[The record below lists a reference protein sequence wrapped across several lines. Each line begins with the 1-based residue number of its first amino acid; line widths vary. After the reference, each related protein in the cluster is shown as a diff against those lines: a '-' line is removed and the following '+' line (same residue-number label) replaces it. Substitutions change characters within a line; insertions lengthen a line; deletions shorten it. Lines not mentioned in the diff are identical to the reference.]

1 MTKDS
6 TYQVARLEVSDPSL
20 RSVAVG
26 SEGVFQLTDV
36 NWRLMFR
43 DPKRGLSCGLLRSQL
58 QVEPMDR
65 RTCRVSISDDSS
77 EGFNGSVILNAPAE
91 RVQFDLHRRL
101 VSLGHSGEVIAAVG
115 KGEWWRYAQIFDRFN
130 WSHRCSI
137 AGVRYR
143 AGWWG
148 TGKIKPSM
156 LAKVL
161 DFGPRGVALRGWWTQ
176 FVIPWDAIASI
187 TVSAGDGWSLANGA
201 EAAHRRRIGTSVL
214 VRSQAGQDAVFF
226 TPLLSPSEVG
236 DLLAPLTTQ
245 LETAELDRQLRR
257 TGLWR
262 GPYASAPVPGGSGGS
277 AAIVDNQGFPELG

>member
-6 TYQVARLEVSDPSL
+6 TYEIARLEVSDPSL
-20 RSVAVG
+20 RSMAVG
-26 SEGVFQLTDV
+26 REGVFQLTDV
-36 NWRLMFR
+36 NWRLVFR
-43 DPKRGLSCGLLRSQL
+43 DSRRGVSCGLLHSQL

-65 RTCRVSISDDSS
+65 RSCRVSISDDSS

-91 RVQFDLHRRL
+91 RVQFDLHGRL

-115 KGEWWRYAQIFDRFN
+115 AGEWWRYAQIFDGFN

-137 AGVRYR
+137 AGVHYR

-148 TGKIKPSM
+148 TGTIKPSI
-156 LAKVL
+156 LTKVL

-187 TVSAGDGWSLANGA
+187 TLSAGDGWSLATQA
-201 EAAHRRRIGTSVL
+201 EAAHRRRIGTSV
-214 VRSQAGQDAVFF
+214 VIRSQSGQDAVFF
-226 TPLLSPSEVG
+226 TSLLSPAEVR
-236 DLLAPLTTQ
+236 DLLAPLTAQ

-262 GPYASAPVPGGSGGS
+262 GPSASAEVASSAGEPVPT
-277 AAIVDNQGFPELG
+277 VDNQGFPELG